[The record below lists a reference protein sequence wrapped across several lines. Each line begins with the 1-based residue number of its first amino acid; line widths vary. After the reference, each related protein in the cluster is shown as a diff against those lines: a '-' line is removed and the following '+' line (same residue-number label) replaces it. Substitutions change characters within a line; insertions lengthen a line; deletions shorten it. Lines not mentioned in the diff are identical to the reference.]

1 MNENDEILNIDTPEN
16 VVFGYNLA
24 GVGSRFLA
32 ALVDSLLIG
41 LIQLLFLAPLFY
53 FLYRSDF
60 FDDLATAWIVGLFSL
75 LAFVFFWG
83 YYILFELAWNGQSPG
98 KRLAGI
104 RVIRSDGTPVTLSE
118 ILIRNLVRIVDFLP
132 SAYGV
137 GVIVMFADKHS
148 RRLGDMAAGTLV
160 IHDAGAVTIETI
172 QPFRPSALRAGV
184 TEEKALEGFPVGQ
197 LTRADLQF
205 VEEYLQRRKSLDMAT
220 RHQLTPQV
228 IRRLYQSVG
237 WQEYPLPDMPET
249 FLDALMSALYPEQE
263 ERRLE

>member
-1 MNENDEILNIDTPEN
+1 MNEHDEILSIDTPEN

-32 ALVDSLLIG
+32 ALVDSLLIV
-41 LIQLLFLAPLFY
+41 LIQFLFLAPLFY
-53 FLYRSDF
+53 ILYRSNA

-98 KRLAGI
+98 KRMVGI

-137 GVIVMFADKHS
+137 GVVVMFADKLS

-160 IHDAGAVTIETI
+160 IHDAGTVSIETI
-172 QPFRPSALRAGV
+172 QPFKPPALGAGISEQ
-184 TEEKALEGFPVGQ
+184 TALEGFPVHQ

-220 RHQLTPQV
+220 RHQLTPQI

-237 WQEYPLPDMPET
+237 WQEHPLPDMPET
-249 FLDALMSALYPEQE
+249 FLNVLMNALYSEKE
-263 ERRLE
+263 ERRPE